1 MTLFVFRTFVV
12 NTMIFSK
19 QRIIQTISS
28 KVEQV
33 RNNLARVGL
42 RFINREA

>member
-1 MTLFVFRTFVV
+1 
-12 NTMIFSK
+12 MIFSK
-19 QRIIQTISS
+19 QRITQTISS